1 MNSSVG
7 KPNSA
12 INGPWGDTIILFFT
26 VKGPILIGVNKY
38 LNCWALMETSFI
50 DILMRNRYIKAAGAG
65 VVNIHLY
72 LSLVKV
78 NIGVLKK
85 EELKLKFVATTLY
98 FIFLS
103 DRVSPGR
110 TTINEEIDLSSI
122 LHNQEER
129 S

>member
-1 MNSSVG
+1 
-7 KPNSA
+7 
-12 INGPWGDTIILFFT
+12 
-26 VKGPILIGVNKY
+26 
-38 LNCWALMETSFI
+38 METSFI
-50 DILMRNRYIKAAGAG
+50 DILMRNRYTKAAGAG
-65 VVNIHLY
+65 AVNIHLY
-72 LSLVKV
+72 LILVKV

-85 EELKLKFVATTLY
+85 EELKLKFVTTTLY

-110 TTINEEIDLSSI
+110 TAINEEIDLSSI